1 MQNEK
6 MMCLPKIFYSVLP
19 KFKLQPHKGM
29 EYGDMSGEVKVGNK
43 SYELKGIIKKNS
55 ENRSQKTSDDRK
67 IMKPLLS
74 TSREGQEIIRQFVE
88 QGMIDTRCQMIA
100 VIIPQYIDA
109 SLKGTLR
116 HLARLSGKKI
126 TFIELD
132 EVAELI
138 SINNNIKVL

>member
-1 MQNEK
+1 
-6 MMCLPKIFYSVLP
+6 
-19 KFKLQPHKGM
+19 
-29 EYGDMSGEVKVGNK
+29 
-43 SYELKGIIKKNS
+43 
-55 ENRSQKTSDDRK
+55 
-67 IMKPLLS
+67 
-74 TSREGQEIIRQFVE
+74 
-88 QGMIDTRCQMIA
+88 MIA

>member
-1 MQNEK
+1 
-6 MMCLPKIFYSVLP
+6 
-19 KFKLQPHKGM
+19 
-29 EYGDMSGEVKVGNK
+29 MSGEVKVGNK
-43 SYELKGIIKKNS
+43 SYELKGITKKNS

>member
-1 MQNEK
+1 
-6 MMCLPKIFYSVLP
+6 
-19 KFKLQPHKGM
+19 
-29 EYGDMSGEVKVGNK
+29 
-43 SYELKGIIKKNS
+43 
-55 ENRSQKTSDDRK
+55 
-67 IMKPLLS
+67 
-74 TSREGQEIIRQFVE
+74 
-88 QGMIDTRCQMIA
+88 MIA
-100 VIIPQYIDA
+100 VIIPQYIVA

>member
-1 MQNEK
+1 
-6 MMCLPKIFYSVLP
+6 
-19 KFKLQPHKGM
+19 
-29 EYGDMSGEVKVGNK
+29 
-43 SYELKGIIKKNS
+43 
-55 ENRSQKTSDDRK
+55 
-67 IMKPLLS
+67 
-74 TSREGQEIIRQFVE
+74 
-88 QGMIDTRCQMIA
+88 MIA

-132 EVAELI
+132 EVAEFI